1 MPRFWPAGTSM
12 RRREFI
18 TILGGTAVAWPLGAR
33 AQRAVKRLGILIDAG
48 EADSSAG
55 VVALRQGL
63 ERSGWSEGRNLQST
77 IRWAEGSADRARAFA
92 TELVKISPDLILASG
107 GTGLTALLS
116 ETRSIPIVFVWP
128 GDPVAAGLVASMAHP
143 GGNAT
148 GFTAFEGGG
157 IATKLLE
164 LLKGIAP
171 AVTQLFVLNSGNPAS
186 LALLPA
192 IEKVIGSFGM
202 EMTSAA
208 VSNAAEIEQA
218 IETAARKPKVGM
230 MVLSGSLMSVNHDLI
245 VALAGRHQLPA
256 AYLSRLFV
264 VAGGLMSYGTD
275 QIELYRQA
283 APYVDRILRGE
294 KPADLPVQAAT
305 KFELVINLKT
315 AKALGLTVPNS
326 LLATADEVIE

>member
-1 MPRFWPAGTSM
+1 M

-18 TILGGTAVAWPLGAR
+18 TLLGGVAAWPLAAR
-33 AQRAVKRLGILIDAG
+33 AQQAPGMRRLGVLVDGG
-48 EADSSAG
+48 EADSGA
-55 VVALRQGL
+55 VVALFRQGL

-77 IRWAEGSADRARAFA
+77 IRWAEGQADRVRSFA
-92 TELVKISPDLILASG
+92 TELVKMNPDLILASG

-148 GFTAFEGGG
+148 GFTAFEGGS

-171 AVTQLFVLNSGNPAS
+171 AITQLFVLNSGNPAS

-202 EMTSAA
+202 EMTSPA
-208 VSNAAEIEQA
+208 VSNVAQIEQA

-230 MVLSGSLMSVNHDLI
+230 MVLTGSLMSVNHDLI

-256 AYLSRLFV
+256 AYLSRRFV

-283 APYVDRILRGE
+283 APYADRILRGE
-294 KPADLPVQAAT
+294 KPGDLPVQAAT

-315 AKALGLTVPNS
+315 AKALGLTIPPN
-326 LLATADEVIE
+326 LLAIADEVIE